1 MQYKDYYAVLG
12 LARDADLAA
21 IKKAYRTLARQNHP
35 DVAKE
40 AGAEARFKE
49 AAQAYAVL
57 KDPAKRQAYDAL
69 GTAAPN
75 ESFNPPPSWQ
85 ANYRGDA
92 PDFDDMDL
100 ADLLATLHARSGG
113 TTHAKAPR
121 DGQDLEQTL
130 GLSLRESLS
139 GIQIPVTWIDAGV
152 PKDMQVQIPAGVR
165 QGQKIRLRGKGGK
178 GRGGGA
184 DGDMYLHVRLL
195 PDPMFVPE
203 GHDLVFQLYL
213 APWEAVLGADIEVP
227 TLQDPVVLTVPPGTQ
242 VGHKLR
248 LKGRGLPSP
257 GGTRGDLFALVHLR
271 TPKAVSETERTLY
284 QELARIS
291 PFRARAPADKE

>member
-49 AAQAYAVL
+49 VAQAYAVL
-57 KDPAKRQAYDAL
+57 KDPAKRRAYDEL
-69 GTAAPN
+69 GVARAN
-75 ESFNPPPSWQ
+75 EAFKPPPSWQ

-100 ADLLATLHARSGG
+100 ADLLASLQARSSGSA
-113 TTHAKAPR
+113 HDKAPR
-121 DGQDLEQTL
+121 AGKDYEQKL
-130 GLSLRESLS
+130 GMSLRESLH
-139 GIQIPVTWIDAGV
+139 GMQMPVTWIDAGV
-152 PKDMQVQIPAGVR
+152 HRDMQVQVPAGVR

-178 GRGGGA
+178 GRNGGA
-184 DGDMYLHVRLL
+184 DGDMYLHVSLL
-195 PDPMFVPE
+195 PDPVFTPD
-203 GHDLVFQLYL
+203 GHDLAFPIYL

-227 TLQDPVVLTVPPGTQ
+227 TLQDAVVLTVPPGTQ
-242 VGHKLR
+242 AGHKLR
-248 LKGRGLPSP
+248 LKGRGLPGP
-257 GGTRGDLFALVHLR
+257 GGARGDLFALVHIR
-271 TPKAVSETERTLY
+271 TPRAVSEAERTHY

-291 PFRARAPADKE
+291 PFRARATADKE

>member
-69 GTAAPN
+69 GDARAGEAFT
-75 ESFNPPPSWQ
+75 PPPSWQ

-92 PDFDDMDL
+92 QDFDNMDL
-100 ADLLATLHARSGG
+100 ADLLATLQARSSSAG
-113 TTHAKAPR
+113 HDKAPR
-121 DGQDLEQTL
+121 AGRDLEQIL
-130 GLSLRESLS
+130 GMSLRESLY
-139 GIQIPVTWIDAGV
+139 GMQMPVTWIDGAV
-152 PKDMQVQIPAGVR
+152 HKDMQVQIPAGVR

-178 GRGGGA
+178 GRNGGA
-184 DGDMYLHVRLL
+184 DGDIYLHVSLL
-195 PDPMFVPE
+195 PDPVFTPE

-242 VGHKLR
+242 AGHKLR
-248 LKGRGLPSP
+248 LKGRGLPGP
-257 GGTRGDLFALVHLR
+257 GGTRGDLFALVHIR
-271 TPKAVSETERTLY
+271 TPKAVSEVERTHY

-291 PFRARAPADKE
+291 TFRARSNANKE